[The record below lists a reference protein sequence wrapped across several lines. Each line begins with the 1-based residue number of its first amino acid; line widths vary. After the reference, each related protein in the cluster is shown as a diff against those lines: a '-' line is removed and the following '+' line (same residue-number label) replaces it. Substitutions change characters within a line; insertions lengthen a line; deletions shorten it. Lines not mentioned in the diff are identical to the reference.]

1 MVQPQ
6 GFGFNGAS
14 LWLLSTTFFCRMATI
29 FGLWSDSKSWSHR
42 KRFRKQ
48 TLVTS
53 WSTSFDSRSVKRNP
67 DSFREKVSIKSELL
81 LKAFLFADSCEI
93 AFLIRLFHQNCQ
105 IIKRTI
111 HLNIDVGVVQVVK
124 NFLDFSEIIC
134 KGILG

>member
-1 MVQPQ
+1 MTIIHNVFLSNGNYFWSVIGFKVVEPSQAFEKTDSGDVLVNILRQPV
-6 GFGFNGAS
+6 S
-14 LWLLSTTFFCRMATI
+14 E
-29 FGLWSDSKSWSHR
+29 KE
-42 KRFRKQ
+42 
-48 TLVTS
+48 
-53 WSTSFDSRSVKRNP
+53 NP

-111 HLNIDVGVVQVVK
+111 HLNIDVGVVLVVK
-124 NFLDFSEIIC
+124 NFLDFSEISC